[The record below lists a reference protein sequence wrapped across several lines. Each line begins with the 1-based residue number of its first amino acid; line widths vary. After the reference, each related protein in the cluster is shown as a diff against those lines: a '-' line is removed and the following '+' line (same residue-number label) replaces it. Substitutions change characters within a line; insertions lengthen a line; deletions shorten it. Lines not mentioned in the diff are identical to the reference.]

1 MNSVAISLAARHCQ
15 AFFKSVGV
23 GRRIIYFLLASSLIS
38 MLLALCDYR
47 SLDRSVVVL
56 NKAHLDVSRLL
67 IWWNALSVAE
77 KNSKANANRLV
88 SVTENAAVAEAQI
101 LLGGHGGLGLLDDGA
116 YERFRMIILAGLRFL
131 HRRRCAA
138 DASAKELAA
147 STADAAR
154 MLDRIRVRLASQK
167 ALLAELR
174 DPAHP
179 SGMKSFD

>member
-1 MNSVAISLAARHCQ
+1 MGEIWSKTCEQGRDRRDHPLRMTLFSLC
-15 AFFKSVGV
+15 
-23 GRRIIYFLLASSLIS
+23 
-38 MLLALCDYR
+38 C
-47 SLDRSVVVL
+47 
-56 NKAHLDVSRLL
+56 
-67 IWWNALSVAE
+67 LS
-77 KNSKANANRLV
+77 
-88 SVTENAAVAEAQI
+88 
-101 LLGGHGGLGLLDDGA
+101 
-116 YERFRMIILAGLRFL
+116 
-131 HRRRCAA
+131 RRRPHCA

>member
-1 MNSVAISLAARHCQ
+1 MSAAISLAARHCQ

-116 YERFRMIILAGLRFL
+116 RDHLRMTLFSLCCL
-131 HRRRCAA
+131 SRRRPRCA

>member
-1 MNSVAISLAARHCQ
+1 M
-15 AFFKSVGV
+15 GV

-116 YERFRMIILAGLRFL
+116 RDHLRMILFSLCCL
-131 HRRRCAA
+131 SRRRPRCA

-174 DPAHP
+174 DPARP

>member
-1 MNSVAISLAARHCQ
+1 M
-15 AFFKSVGV
+15 FKSVGV

-101 LLGGHGGLGLLDDGA
+101 LLGGHAVAVCDVAPHHGIVRSLLH
-116 YERFRMIILAGLRFL
+116 L
-131 HRRRCAA
+131 
-138 DASAKELAA
+138 
-147 STADAAR
+147 
-154 MLDRIRVRLASQK
+154 
-167 ALLAELR
+167 
-174 DPAHP
+174 
-179 SGMKSFD
+179 FDLPIQV

>member
-1 MNSVAISLAARHCQ
+1 
-15 AFFKSVGV
+15 
-23 GRRIIYFLLASSLIS
+23 

-116 YERFRMIILAGLRFL
+116 QSSPLLVPAPAVSWPWVPAWGSLEPP
-131 HRRRCAA
+131 RR
-138 DASAKELAA
+138 E
-147 STADAAR
+147 
-154 MLDRIRVRLASQK
+154 
-167 ALLAELR
+167 
-174 DPAHP
+174 
-179 SGMKSFD
+179 